1 MTSHK
6 GKPIARLGRK
16 ASSPQEEADGRAAR
30 KVMDDLSEGVERRK
44 LSEGRPMK
52 RALAVNPAKFFC
64 DRSVVKAPFAL
75 PTGFV
80 YVRHLGPAG

>member
-16 ASSPQEEADGRAAR
+16 ASSPQKEADGRAAR
-30 KVMDDLSEGVERRK
+30 KVKDDLSEGVERRR

-52 RALAVNPAKFFC
+52 RILTVIPAKFFC
-64 DRSVVKAPFAL
+64 DDSVVKALFAL

-80 YVRHLGPAG
+80 YVRHWGSSG